1 MQTIQRNFVT
11 NLNNS
16 GLSMER
22 KYKQVKNFLNKEPEV
37 VRVLGLKEDHYSF
50 CIDTDTVR
58 KVRNYLHATKSVDH
72 KGHVKYDVW
81 EDGEKLFG

>member
-22 KYKQVKNFLNKEPEV
+22 KYKQVRNFLNKDPEV

-50 CIDTDTVR
+50 CIDTDNVR
-58 KVRNYLHATKSVDH
+58 KVRNYLHATKTTDH
-72 KGHVKYDVW
+72 KGRTKFEVW
-81 EDGEKLFG
+81 EEAVKIFG